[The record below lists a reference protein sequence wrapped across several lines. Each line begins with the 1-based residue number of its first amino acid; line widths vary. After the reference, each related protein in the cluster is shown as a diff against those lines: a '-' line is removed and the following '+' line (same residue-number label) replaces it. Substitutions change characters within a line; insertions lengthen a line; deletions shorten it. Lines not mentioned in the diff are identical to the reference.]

1 VVAVLEL
8 DPEGLDEDPEELE
21 PELEELEEEPAD
33 ELEFEDVGG
42 LIFGAPGSGLVPHPN
57 RETQRH
63 NTAKYFTLH
72 SDANAKLAGGCRVDS
87 TAKPAKRI
95 EGKIPCVS
103 LRT

>member
-8 DPEGLDEDPEELE
+8 DPEELDEDPEELDEDPEELE

-42 LIFGAPGSGLVPHPN
+42 LIFGALGSSGEPPHPN

-72 SDANAKLAGGCRVDS
+72 SDANACISWLLSVSGRLDS
-87 TAKPAKRI
+87 
-95 EGKIPCVS
+95 
-103 LRT
+103 